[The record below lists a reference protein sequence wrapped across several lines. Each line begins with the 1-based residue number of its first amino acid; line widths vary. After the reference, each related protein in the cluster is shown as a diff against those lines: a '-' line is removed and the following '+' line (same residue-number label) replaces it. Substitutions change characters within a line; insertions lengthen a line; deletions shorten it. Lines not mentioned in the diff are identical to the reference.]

1 MTARRPTWTR
11 GNARRGDCG
20 QITPW
25 TVVGTL
31 IVLIL
36 AGLVFDLGTAMAAK
50 VSAYDTAQAAAR
62 AGAGRIDLAAHR
74 VTGAARLDP
83 TAASAA
89 ARAFLAHAGQ
99 VGTVS
104 ATTDQ
109 VTVTVTTTHRTQLL
123 HLIGVTAIPVTAT
136 ATATPATGVTA
147 PE

>member
-1 MTARRPTWTR
+1 MIARRAAWAR
-11 GNARRGDCG
+11 GSARGDDRG

-36 AGLVFDLGTAMAAK
+36 AGLVFDLGTTMAAK

-62 AGAGRIDLAAHR
+62 AGAGQIDLAAHR
-74 VTGAARLDP
+74 ATGAVRLDP

-99 VGTVS
+99 LGTVS
-104 ATTDQ
+104 ATTDR

-136 ATATPATGVTA
+136 ATATPETGVTT